1 MEEGRGETRMLKGQF
16 GFSFD
21 ATRCSGCMACVVA
34 CMDQNDLPEH
44 GPSFRR
50 VTCFE
55 RGEYPQARL
64 YFLSMAC
71 QHCGDA
77 PCVMV
82 CPTTALSR
90 SSGNSIVQFDRD
102 LCVGCHSCALA
113 CDFGVPQFQDDGK
126 MNKCDFCQSRVEHG
140 LEPACVRVCPTRAL
154 GFGTLEELARRK
166 AERASLQFLGS
177 LPKGGQ

>member
-1 MEEGRGETRMLKGQF
+1 MLKGQF

-21 ATRCSGCMACVVA
+21 ASRCSGCMACVVA
-34 CMDQNDLPEH
+34 CMDQNDMPEH

-55 RGEYPQARL
+55 RGEYPEVRL
-64 YFLSMAC
+64 LFLSMAC

-82 CPTTALSR
+82 CPTGALSK
-90 SSGNSIVQFDRD
+90 SSGNGIVQFDRD

-140 LEPACVRVCPTRAL
+140 LEPACVRVCTTRAL
-154 GFGTLEELARRK
+154 GFGTLEELDRRK
-166 AERASLQFLGS
+166 AERASLKFLTPFS
-177 LPKGGQ
+177 KGI